1 MGGTRSVRLKR
12 PSVPFLAL
20 LLERDFIPPSA
31 KKETWATLYITQ
43 VPIRWV
49 LPSKRG
55 CQPWPGTQSSFRLSS
70 SHNLS
75 SLSPQLFK
83 KVRQH
88 RLQKQKYLKR
98 EVLHLPSTRLSFW
111 HLNCAD
117 HCVRPK
123 EKKKPFTRR
132 FQRARAYIALYK
144 LTQHRL

>member
-20 LLERDFIPPSA
+20 LLERDFFPPPQRR
-31 KKETWATLYITQ
+31 KPGRLYT
-43 VPIRWV
+43 
-49 LPSKRG
+49 
-55 CQPWPGTQSSFRLSS
+55 
-70 SHNLS
+70 SHRCLYGGS
-75 SLSPQLFK
+75 C
-83 KVRQH
+83 
-88 RLQKQKYLKR
+88 LQKEAASPGQ
-98 EVLHLPSTRLSFW
+98 VLSRVLDSRVRTTSPHSHLSYSRKFDSIAFKNRKTWSEKFYIYHRLSFW

>member
-43 VPIRWV
+43 VPIRLV

-88 RLQKQKYLKR
+88 RLQKQKNLKR
-98 EVLHLPSTRLSFW
+98 EVLHLPSAFLLTPQLCRSLCSTK
-111 HLNCAD
+111 
-117 HCVRPK
+117 R
-123 EKKKPFTRR
+123 EKKPFTRR